1 MNIVNTAKNYGCTDV
16 VDLVC
21 EPTPR
26 HLDYLD
32 LVGRTPKKQLRVEA
46 VAEFQSRPLLYLV
59 SESQA
64 KTHGGDAIL
73 ELQQILANR
82 GERAYLGILS
92 PGELNVYPVN
102 LDRTALDVATGY
114 KIGKNDPAACQF
126 FQDIACGT
134 FILEGQPTTADYV
147 FKTIHDLMTESSK
160 RLIGKF
166 ELNPLDVLSFLGRA
180 LFFRFL
186 WDRRIVRLR
195 ELEDICP
202 GAAAPSDCFRNVKSC
217 VATCKWLDETFNGDL
232 LPLSDTYQKVFS
244 EAGDQTERELFRHLQ
259 AIIEGWEHI
268 GQGSFQPQLPIDW
281 GDFDFSHIPIGVLSQ
296 VYENFSRAWD
306 GEQAVATSVFYT
318 PKNIASYLVD
328 DAFEG
333 VSEKSSAK
341 ILDPSCGAGIF
352 LILGFRKLVAARWEI
367 EGKRPDTTTI
377 QSILYNQVRG
387 FDVSESALRLAALS
401 LYITAIELNDS
412 PRPPKKLKFPD
423 PLKNRVLFNH
433 RKSEEKDSKQF
444 VLGSLRP
451 DLSSDFNGQFDLVI
465 GNPPWSRLKS
475 DKTIEKA
482 EAKKINQ
489 THNSAF
495 TKITREALVDR
506 GFSDVA
512 KNYTNPDNNPDLPFL
527 WAATRWAKPKAIIAM
542 TLPSRIFLK
551 QTKPGIQAS
560 NAILRGIEITG
571 ILNGSNLSDTEVWP
585 KMNQPFMLFFAR
597 NSVPQK
603 DHRFYFSTPHL
614 EQQLNEKG
622 RIRIDYSSAKPV
634 SADQIVKQPWL
645 LKTLATGTALDADV
659 MRKLEELKWPTVR
672 SFWDD
677 NNLYSGLG
685 YNRSSGLKQEPAD
698 FMLGLHDFVPPVDN
712 GFSVDNERFAEFE
725 PNWTSGAPT
734 LHLPRSSRL
743 YAPPLLIIPQS
754 PGESRKSPKSWI
766 VRQPIAFDQSYY
778 GFSGHGLK
786 SSTPPIALLHLIT
799 HSDLFAYHV
808 LMTSSRMGAERRT
821 FVKDNVECFPF
832 ANTGELSEN
841 QRTRL
846 VDLSHQLERAEKK
859 PWKGINDFIFDLY
872 ELDQY
877 DRQVVKD
884 TLEVSAP
891 YKKSRNRANASPK
904 KSEREKFYAELQ
916 RLLAP
921 SFDVTGE
928 KVTICGISQNAS
940 IARSPWQLFWVSSSR
955 NTSTLQQ
962 DLQGLLPQVLENA
975 NKHGCSRM
983 VVHGENCLLVGI
995 LSQYRYW
1002 TPSRAR
1008 LCALDI
1014 LRNHMDTFPV
1024 ENG

>member
-1 MNIVNTAKNYGCTDV
+1 MNIVNTAKKFGCYDV
-16 VDLVC
+16 VDLLC
-21 EPTPR
+21 EPTPK

-32 LVGRTPKKQLRVEA
+32 LVRKTPEKQLKVEA
-46 VAEFQSRPLLYLV
+46 VAEFQARPLLYLV
-59 SESQA
+59 SGSQA
-64 KTHGGDAIL
+64 KNLGGDAVQD
-73 ELQQILANR
+73 LQQLLANR
-82 GERAYLGILS
+82 GERAYLGIVS

-102 LDRTALDVATGY
+102 LDRTALKANVEF
-114 KIGKNDPAACQF
+114 KIGKDAPEASQF
-126 FQDIACGT
+126 FQSIACGT
-134 FILEGQPTTADYV
+134 FSLEGQPKAADYV

-160 RLIGKF
+160 RLIEKF
-166 ELNPLDVLSFLGRA
+166 KLNPLDVLSFLGRA

-186 WDRRIVRLR
+186 WDRKIVLQR
-195 ELEDICP
+195 ELQDICP
-202 GAAAPSDCFRNVKSC
+202 GASKPSDCFKNVKSC
-217 VATCKWLDETFNGDL
+217 VATCKWLDGTFNGDL

-244 EAGDQTERELFRHLQ
+244 EAGDQTEQELFRHLQ
-259 AIIEGWEHI
+259 AIIEGWEHV
-268 GQGSFQPQLPIDW
+268 GRGAFQPPLPIDW

-306 GEQAVATSVFYT
+306 EEQAVATSVFYT

-333 VSEKSSAK
+333 VAEKSSAK

-352 LILGFRKLVAARWEI
+352 IILGFRKLVAARWEI
-367 EGKRPDTTTI
+367 DGKRPDTTTI

-433 RKSEEKDSKQF
+433 RKPEEKDSKQF

-451 DLSSDFNGQFDLVI
+451 DLSADFNDQFDLVI

-475 DKTIEKA
+475 DKTLENDA
-482 EAKKINQ
+482 AKKINQ
-489 THNSAF
+489 VHNAAF
-495 TKITREALVDR
+495 TKITRDALVDR

-527 WAATRWAKPKAIIAM
+527 WAATRWAKPNAIIAM

-560 NAILRGIEITG
+560 DAILRGIEITG

-597 NSVPQK
+597 NAVPQK

-614 EQQLNEKG
+614 EQKLNEKG
-622 RIRIDYSSAKPV
+622 RIRIDYGSAQPV
-634 SADQIVKQPWL
+634 SVDQIVKQPWL

-659 MRKLEELKWPTVR
+659 MRKLEESNWPTVK
-672 SFWDD
+672 SFW
-677 NNLYSGLG
+677 NGKNLYSGLG

-698 FMLGLHDFVPPVDN
+698 FMMGRPVFVPSVDN
-712 GFSVDNERFAEFE
+712 DFSVDKEQLSAFE
-725 PNWTSGAPT
+725 PNWTSEAPT
-734 LHLPRSSRL
+734 LHLPRSPRL
-743 YAPPLLIIPQS
+743 YAPPLLIIPES
-754 PGESRKSPKSWI
+754 PGGETDAPKSW
-766 VRQPIAFDQSYY
+766 VVKFPCTYNSSYY
-778 GFSGHGLK
+778 GFSGLGWSGGDLAV
-786 SSTPPIALLHLIT
+786 ALLHLVT
-799 HSDLFAYHV
+799 HSDLFAYRV
-808 LMTSSRMGAERRT
+808 LLTSSKIGAERRS
-821 FVKDNVECFPF
+821 FQKRDVESFPF
-832 ANTGELSEN
+832 PAPDKLHIKKQKDILQLS
-841 QRTRL
+841 L
-846 VDLSHQLERAEKK
+846 QLETTHVK
-859 PWKGINDFIFDLY
+859 PWPEINDFIFDLY
-872 ELDQY
+872 GLDRY
-877 DRQVVKD
+877 DRQVVED

-891 YKKSRNRANASPK
+891 YKKSRNRANASPT
-904 KSEREKFYAELQ
+904 KSEREKFLAELY

-928 KVTICGISQNAS
+928 KVAVHEIGHTEPA
-940 IARSPWQLFWVSSSR
+940 ARSPWHLFSVSSSR
-955 NTSTLQQ
+955 NLSNLQQ
-962 DLQGLLPQVLENA
+962 DLQSLLPQVLEKANA
-975 NKHGCSRM
+975 YGCSRV
-983 VVHGENCLLVGI
+983 VVHGEHCLLVGV
-995 LSQYRYW
+995 LCQYRYW

-1014 LRNHMDTFPV
+1014 LRNHMDVFPV